1 MPNLPID
8 PYNLDYIILYIAVA
22 VIIFIIKMIYQDLSK
37 GRQQKIKQNKFIN
50 FLRFNKSINYHIE
63 RYEKRGFFNRPWS
76 IFYLYIGMAL
86 AFIISFLSLIIIA
99 YLYGKKMTDAIAII
113 SIFLFTIIPLLI
125 PLILFVFIKK
135 YIDFKE
141 DFEKPYKI
149 LKSLTIIFNGCL
161 NVGNWLIG
169 KSKYSKIDDDAF
181 LDRYISYA
189 NMLTVVNFYLAF
201 SYPIISVSI
210 VGHMSQILD
219 QGTHTQMLFMIASM
233 LFLSTPVGVFIQNQK
248 YKRHLKNV
256 LNSKGQKLF
265 PYLHVRTKENIQIDG
280 TIMDIFDD
288 KFLILEDNG
297 VKKVILWDSVCTL
310 EISEG
315 EAVDTLHQK
324 KLQDYFG

>member
-1 MPNLPID
+1 MNIPTD
-8 PYNLDYIILYIAVA
+8 PSKINYILMYIAVA
-22 VIIFIIKMIYQDLSK
+22 VIIYIIKMFLDGISK
-37 GRQQKIKQNKFIN
+37 DRRQKIKQNKFMN
-50 FLRFNKSINYHIE
+50 FLRYSKPINHHIKQ
-63 RYEKRGFFNRPWS
+63 YEKVGFFDRHWVL
-76 IFYLYIGMAL
+76 FYLYIGIAL
-86 AFIISFLSLIIIA
+86 AFVMSFLSLIIIV

-113 SIFLFTIIPLLI
+113 SIFLFTIIPLLV
-125 PLILFVFIKK
+125 PLVLFVLIKK
-135 YIDFKE
+135 YIDLKE

-169 KSKYSKIDDDAF
+169 KSKHSEIDDDMF
-181 LDRYISYA
+181 LDKSISYA
-189 NMLTVVNFYLAF
+189 NMLTVVNFYLVF

-210 VGHMSQILD
+210 VGNMSQILD
-219 QGTHTQMLFMIASM
+219 QGSHTQMVLMVALM
-233 LFLSTPVGVFIQNQK
+233 LFLSTPVVVIIQNQK
-248 YKRHLKNV
+248 YKNHLKNV
-256 LNSKGQKLF
+256 LNSKGQKFF
-265 PYLHVRTKENIQIDG
+265 PYLHVRTKENIQING

-297 VKKVILWDSVCTL
+297 VKKVTLWDSVCTL